1 MAGNDNNEPFPAMDT
16 SSSTRIGLLLYPGC
30 MPAGLLAFA
39 DLLQAANRRA
49 GRRLF
54 ETPYVAHDGDTA
66 DGPVACAHGLR
77 LAAQASL
84 QAGGFD
90 ALLVPGVWGESADA
104 VDAALAGH
112 TALVDA
118 IARLER
124 RTAVWSYCT
133 GVWLAAAARRLERQP
148 ATITWWLADAAR
160 ARFPRVDWQV
170 ERTCVVNPGSA
181 TASGVNGYLPIAQAC
196 IEERLSVEAYRDL
209 TRLMVL
215 PRPGRSHQA
224 FSGVHLV
231 KQPGRLLQRLHDA
244 VERLPATEATL
255 ARLARELG
263 TSERTLARKVAAATA
278 TPAASWVRRIK
289 LNQVSERLI
298 HTSAPASSISADL
311 GFSSDAGMRRM
322 FKEATGMTTA
332 QYRLAFGR
340 G

>member
-1 MAGNDNNEPFPAMDT
+1 MDQPL
-16 SSSTRIGLLLYPGC
+16 RIGLLLYPGC

-39 DLLQAANRRA
+39 DLLHAANRRA

-54 ETPYVAHDGDTA
+54 ATRYVAHAGDT
-66 DGPVACAHGLR
+66 VVCAHGLR
-77 LAAQASL
+77 LAVEGRLDGAEL
-84 QAGGFD
+84 D

-104 VDAALAGH
+104 VDAALAGNG
-112 TALVDA
+112 ALVDA
-118 IARLER
+118 IARLGR

-133 GVWLAAAARRLERQP
+133 GVWLAAAARRLEGQP

-160 ARFPRVDWQV
+160 ARFPRVDWQI
-170 ERTCVVNPGSA
+170 ERTCVVNPRSA
-181 TASGVNGYLPIAQAC
+181 SASGVNGYLPLAQAC
-196 IEERLSVEAYRDL
+196 IEERLSIDAYRDL

-215 PRPGRSHQA
+215 PRPERSHQA
-224 FSGVHLV
+224 FRTVHLV
-231 KQPGRLLQRLHDA
+231 ATPDRLLRRLYDA
-244 VERLPATEATL
+244 GERLPATEATL

-263 TSERTLARKVAAATA
+263 TSERTLARKVTAATA
-278 TPAASWVRRIK
+278 TPAAGWVRRIK